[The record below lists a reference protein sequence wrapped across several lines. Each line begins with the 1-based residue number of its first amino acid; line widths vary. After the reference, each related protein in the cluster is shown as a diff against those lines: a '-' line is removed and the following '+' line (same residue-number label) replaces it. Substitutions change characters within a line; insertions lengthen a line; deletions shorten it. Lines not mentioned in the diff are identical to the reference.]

1 MSGALAFVDTET
13 TGLSEA
19 RRPWE
24 IAIIRREPDGT
35 TEEWS
40 AFVRVSLD
48 SAEPDALRVGRYAD
62 RFDHAEAITP
72 RQAAGIVHELTAGAV
87 LVGSNV
93 QFDAHTL
100 GRLLRAH
107 GIMPAW
113 HYRPLCVATLAA
125 GLLASSGGTWGDGH
139 RLDVHTGRFS
149 SYRVSRALGVEPP
162 AADVAHT
169 AMGDAEWTMRLFDRI
184 TGEGDEL

>member
-1 MSGALAFVDTET
+1 KHQRPHAGRNTVHRGGTNGPGRGVRRGRFRPDPAGGGSMTGAVAFIDTET

-24 IAIIRREPDGT
+24 IAVIRREANGA
-35 TEEWS
+35 TERWES
-40 AFVRVSLD
+40 FVRVSLEG
-48 SAEPDALRVGRYAD
+48 AEPDALRVGRYNE
-62 RFDHAEAITP
+62 RFDPAEAVTP
-72 RQAAGIVHELTAGAV
+72 RQAAEAVAVLTAGAV

-107 GIMPAW
+107 GIMPTW

-125 GLLASSGGTWGDGH
+125 GYLAG
-139 RLDVHTGRFS
+139 L
-149 SYRVSRALGVEPP
+149 
-162 AADVAHT
+162 
-169 AMGDAEWTMRLFDRI
+169 
-184 TGEGDEL
+184 